1 MKKIISLFITTILLV
16 ITGTSLYFYYYPKLA
31 NSKVEQNL
39 TTSTKVILS
48 VINATSTP
56 PTNQPPVRVPILV
69 YHSVRLYHVGESK
82 STKIYDIEPDNFAQ
96 QLKYLKEHGY
106 TTIGF
111 DDLANYFN
119 GTKLPTKPVII
130 NFDDGLDSQYAN
142 AFPILKKEKMTATF
156 FIYSNAIGRRKFLTW
171 EQVQE
176 LSDAGMTIG
185 GHSKSHPYLWKITDP
200 LQLKKEI
207 TDNKK
212 IIESHIGKTITAFA
226 YPFGLYKPITIA
238 QVKAAG
244 YTTARTGYE
253 RATHT
258 KQDLYTLHSIQVSSN
273 MKMFVGVLENLK

>member
-1 MKKIISLFITTILLV
+1 MKKILSAFVTAILLV
-16 ITGTSLYFYYYPKLA
+16 VTGTSLYFYYHPNLA
-31 NSKVEQNL
+31 NSKADQFLIILNKAAVPIVS
-39 TTSTKVILS
+39 TS
-48 VINATSTP
+48 STP
-56 PTNQPPVRVPILV
+56 SIDRPPVRVPILV
-69 YHSVRLYHVGESK
+69 YHSVRPYHVGESK
-82 STKIYDIEPDNFAQ
+82 ATKIYDVEPKNFAL
-96 QLKYLKEHGY
+96 QLKYLREHDY

-119 GTKLPTKPVII
+119 GTKLPAKPVII
-130 NFDDGLDSQYAN
+130 NFDDGLDNQYIN
-142 AFPILKKEKMTATF
+142 AFPLLKKEKMTATF
-156 FIYSNAIGRRKFLTW
+156 FIYSNAIGRKKFLTW
-171 EQVQE
+171 KQVQE

-185 GHSKSHPYLWKITDP
+185 GHSKSHPYLWKITDQ

-212 IIESHIGKTITAFA
+212 IIESHIGKTINTFA

-238 QVKAAG
+238 EVKAAG